1 MNEKPSTILNELKRL
16 YAKDAP
22 LFSLLKTWITELWND
37 KSSSSTIEQD
47 TLVVSNDLP
56 IEIHSKDKLEKKIE
70 MRFDLFRSKS
80 KNPLM
85 QLKLKEVLEK
95 VKNDLF

>member
-16 YAKDAP
+16 YTKDAP

>member
-22 LFSLLKTWITELWND
+22 LFSLLKNWITELWND